1 MSYLGD
7 VIGGVKT
14 LIKGMKVTGSY
25 FFPNIINQKYIITRQ
40 YPEEPAIVMDRF
52 KGEVVMWHN
61 ENNEHRCT
69 GCQAC
74 EIACPNGSIEII
86 WDRVLNEET
95 GKKVKTIDK
104 HIYHLGMCTMCNLC
118 IQACPTNAIMWST
131 NFHNSTYDRSNL
143 TKVLNKPGSKLMA
156 GVEE

>member
-1 MSYLGD
+1 MSYIGE
-7 VIGGVKT
+7 IFGGVKT
-14 LIKGMKVTGSY
+14 LLTGMKVTGSY
-25 FFPNIINQKYIITRQ
+25 FFPSLFGKKYIITRE
-40 YPEEPAIVMDRF
+40 YPDEPAIVMDRF

-61 ENNEHRCT
+61 DNNEHRCT

-95 GKKVKTIDK
+95 GKKVKVIDK

-131 NFHNSTYDRSNL
+131 NFHNSTYDRSKL